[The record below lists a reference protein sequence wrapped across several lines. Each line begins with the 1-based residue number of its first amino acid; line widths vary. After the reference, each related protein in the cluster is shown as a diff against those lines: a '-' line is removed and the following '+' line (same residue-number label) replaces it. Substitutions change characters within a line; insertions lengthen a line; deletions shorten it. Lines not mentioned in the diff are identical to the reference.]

1 MPTSYTITLNDNV
14 VSKLQ
19 TIVGGVDISP
29 LVLFKANQKVVVDFS
44 VGTYYFNETG
54 AYLNNI
60 AYNSISVDDEQTG
73 SHSSYD
79 LIISENS
86 GQNQLIA
93 SIGGFDGE
101 AYISLS
107 NEVVIYEGDVSQIS
121 DTSTIAS
128 QLPKVEFTLT
138 NDYKGKVVIEVNPDY
153 SITN

>member
-19 TIVGGVDISP
+19 AIVGGTDIKP
-29 LVLFKANQKVVVDFS
+29 LVVFKASQKVVVDFS
-44 VGTYYFNETG
+44 VGTYYFSEYG

-60 AYNSISVDDEQTG
+60 AYGSLSVDDEQTTT
-73 SHSSYD
+73 HSPYD
-79 LIISENS
+79 LLISENE
-86 GQNQLIA
+86 GQNQLVA
-93 SIGGFDGE
+93 SLGGYSDGE
-101 AYISLS
+101 YVSLS

-128 QLPKVEFTLT
+128 QLPKVEFTLA
-138 NDYKGKVVIEVNPDY
+138 NDYEGMTIIEVNPDY